1 MIPLRRRDGGYKMIF
16 WVDNMVGL
24 VQTGGGRQGSGPFGY
39 SENMGLVGWVR
50 PFEVLWV
57 D

>member
-24 VQTGGGRQGSGPFGY
+24 VQTGGWRQGSGSFGY